1 MNITIDIE
9 TIPAQRPDIMADIR
23 EAKQVELD
31 AAIAAVKV
39 PGNYKKQETIDEWIA
54 NEKPKQIQALRD
66 SFDASVEE
74 AYRKTGLDGSFG
86 NVCVI
91 GFAFDDGP
99 VQLIS
104 SLNESSVL
112 SAFNEALDPIPS
124 SEIFKTRVIGHN
136 VVAFDLR
143 FLAQRYIVNGIKPH
157 PVIARAAQAKP
168 WDIDKVFDTS
178 SQWTGSASTR
188 ISLDKL
194 CKALSIPTPKD
205 GITGATVWDAIKEGR
220 IEEVAAYCAKD
231 VKATRE
237 AYKRMTFQT
246 VAA

>member
-23 EAKQVELD
+23 ETKQAELD
-31 AAIAAVKV
+31 AAIAAVK
-39 PGNYKKQETIDEWIA
+39 YKKQETIDEWIA

-124 SEIFKTRVIGHN
+124 SEIFKTCVIGHN